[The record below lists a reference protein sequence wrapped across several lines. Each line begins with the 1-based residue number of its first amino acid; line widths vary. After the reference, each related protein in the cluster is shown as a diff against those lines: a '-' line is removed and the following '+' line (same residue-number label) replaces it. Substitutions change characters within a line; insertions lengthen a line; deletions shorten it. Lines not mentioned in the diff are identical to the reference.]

1 MYKPIDKYLVYFSLA
16 VMIGNVAWAEAVQDE
31 KFARAECSEFSQASM
46 RDCLDKKANKSA
58 MELGKTEEK
67 ALKQLSKWDMEPN
80 YIALSKSKFEASS
93 KEFIR
98 YRKAHCDFNASL
110 GGSAIGNALKMR
122 RLACEVE
129 LNARRALQIN
139 SSITTLAKQ

>member
-1 MYKPIDKYLVYFSLA
+1 
-16 VMIGNVAWAEAVQDE
+16 
-31 KFARAECSEFSQASM
+31 
-46 RDCLDKKANKSA
+46 

-67 ALKQLSKWDMEPN
+67 ALKQLSKWDTEPN